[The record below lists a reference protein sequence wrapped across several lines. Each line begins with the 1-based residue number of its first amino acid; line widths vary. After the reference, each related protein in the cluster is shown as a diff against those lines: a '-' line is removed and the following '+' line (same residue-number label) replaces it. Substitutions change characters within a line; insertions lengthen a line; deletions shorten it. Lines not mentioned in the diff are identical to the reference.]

1 MLTIPGPQLTAG
13 HALLG
18 VTMLLLT
25 LTVIIS
31 TLEGVLGKLQEL
43 RGEECEDGY
52 IDCSAQA
59 ELCNSSHIPS
69 VLHMLTHCRQTC
81 RQSFTDRQIVIM
93 TSFILISN
101 S

>member
-1 MLTIPGPQLTAG
+1 MLTIPGPHLTAG

-25 LTVIIS
+25 LTVIP
-31 TLEGVLGKLQEL
+31 TLGGVFGKLQEL

-52 IDCSAQA
+52 IDCGARA

-81 RQSFTDRQIVIM
+81 RQSFSGR
-93 TSFILISN
+93 
-101 S
+101 